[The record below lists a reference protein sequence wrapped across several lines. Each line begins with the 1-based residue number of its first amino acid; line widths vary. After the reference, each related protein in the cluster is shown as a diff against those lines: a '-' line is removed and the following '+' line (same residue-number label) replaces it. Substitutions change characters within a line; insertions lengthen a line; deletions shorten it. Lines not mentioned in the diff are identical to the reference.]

1 MKLLRLGKR
10 NKWIYFIFLSIFRN
24 FVKRIHEVTSSRQ
37 KNKRVCFVLHSTFR
51 NFVALKGGGL
61 FRKVS

>member
-1 MKLLRLGKR
+1 MKLLPLGKR

-24 FVKRIHEVTSSRQ
+24 FV
-37 KNKRVCFVLHSTFR
+37 
-51 NFVALKGGGL
+51 ALKGGGL

>member
-1 MKLLRLGKR
+1 MNL
-10 NKWIYFIFLSIFRN
+10 FRSALDFSY
-24 FVKRIHEVTSSRQ
+24 FVKRIHEVTLSRQ
-37 KNKRVCFVLHSTFR
+37 KNKRVCFVLLSIFR